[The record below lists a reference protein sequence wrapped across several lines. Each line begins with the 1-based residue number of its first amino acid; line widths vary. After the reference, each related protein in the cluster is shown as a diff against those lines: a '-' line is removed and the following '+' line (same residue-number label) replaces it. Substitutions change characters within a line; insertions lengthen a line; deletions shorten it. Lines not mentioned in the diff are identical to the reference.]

1 MIKELQG
8 NLLHQIRWNKKF
20 LWSSPCRSTIQQ
32 QATGKPI
39 ANYERRCEKNYLEVG
54 QFFFVLLSPNAV
66 KNRSLCREY
75 TLPWDV
81 MENCAKGWIESD
93 ARFGPVSETHG
104 RYSVEV
110 NVASLF
116 EDKTASWI
124 RIVTGVENYVREAM
138 PIQEEERSSV
148 KPAAKSKPILKPSS
162 TSNRIF
168 IPMGQ
173 RNGATLKC
181 KGPRTVIASR
191 CQNSLVNYFDTRK
204 LVEKKMPEFLMIE
217 LFRNAREF
225 YQRIQDIG
233 QTNWNKN

>member
-1 MIKELQG
+1 MV
-8 NLLHQIRWNKKF
+8 
-20 LWSSPCRSTIQQ
+20 
-32 QATGKPI
+32 
-39 ANYERRCEKNYLEVG
+39 EVG
-54 QFFFVLLSPNAV
+54 QFFFVLPSPNAV

-75 TLPWDV
+75 SLPRDDK
-81 MENCAKGWIESD
+81 ENCAKGWIESD

-110 NVASLF
+110 KVPSLF
-116 EDKTASWI
+116 EDKTTSWI
-124 RIVTGVENYVREAM
+124 RIVNGVENDVREAM
-138 PIQEEERSSV
+138 PIQEEERASV

-168 IPMGQ
+168 IPTGQ
-173 RNGATLKC
+173 RNASTLKC
-181 KGPRTVIASR
+181 EDPRTLIASR

-217 LFRNAREF
+217 LFRNAKKF

-233 QTNWNKN
+233 QTN